1 MAKISVNEDY
11 AASAADV
18 WQKLSDF
25 GGLAGWMPG
34 IKSCEVKGQG
44 IGAVR
49 TLAMGPV
56 KIVETLEALDN
67 DARRLSY
74 SLVEGPMP
82 LQNFLATIEVTETS
96 PSSCRVEWSAAFDL
110 PEGVSEEQIAPGIK
124 GGYGGGLKALKAI
137 IEG

>member
-56 KIVETLEALDN
+56 KIVEKLESFD
-67 DARRLSY
+67 DDGRRLSY

-82 LQNFLATIEVTETS
+82 LKNFLATIEVSETS
-96 PSSCRVEWSAAFDL
+96 PSSCRVKWSAAFDL
-110 PEGVSEEQIAPGIK
+110 PEGLSKEKIAPGLE
-124 GGYGGGLKALKAI
+124 GGYGGGLKALKALV
-137 IEG
+137 EG

>member
-49 TLAMGPV
+49 TLTMGPV
-56 KIVETLEALDN
+56 KIVEKLESLDD

-96 PSSCRVEWSAAFDL
+96 PSSCRVDWSAAFDL
-110 PEGVSEEQIAPGIK
+110 PEGLSEEQIAPGIK
-124 GGYGGGLKALKAI
+124 GGYGGGLKALKPLV
-137 IEG
+137 EG

>member
-11 AASAADV
+11 AASAASV

-25 GGLAGWMPG
+25 GGLADWMPG
-34 IKSCEVKGQG
+34 VKNCEVNGEG

-56 KIVETLEALDN
+56 KIVEKLESLDD
-67 DARRLSY
+67 DACRLSY

-82 LQNFLATIEVTETS
+82 LKNFLATIEVSETS
-96 PSSCRVEWSAAFDL
+96 PSSCRVEWSAVFDL
-110 PEGVSEEQIAPGIK
+110 PGGVSEEKIAPGLER
-124 GGYGGGLKALKAI
+124 GYGGGLKALKPLV
-137 IEG
+137 EG

>member
-18 WQKLSDF
+18 WRKLSDF

-34 IKSCEVKGQG
+34 VKNCEVKGQG

-49 TLAMGPV
+49 TLALGPV
-56 KIVETLEALDN
+56 KIVEKLESLDE
-67 DARRLSY
+67 DACRLSY

-82 LQNFLATIEVTETS
+82 LHNFLATIEVTETS
-96 PSSCRVEWSAAFDL
+96 PSSCRVDWSAAFDL

-124 GGYGGGLKALKAI
+124 AGYGGGLKALKPLV
-137 IEG
+137 EG